1 MAVRIPIVTDFDG
14 KGLERAFKA
23 FKELETTGQKATFAL
38 KQAFVP
44 ATIALAGLTTGLTM
58 AAKAAAEDDKAQAEL
73 ERQIQATTTAT
84 QEQVAASGDFID
96 SMQMQFAVADTEL
109 RPALASLVRGSG
121 DLGKAQ
127 KDLALAL
134 DIAAATGK
142 PVVEVAD
149 ALSKAYGGNMKAL
162 KALSPEVFQLVKDGL
177 SLDDVFSALS
187 DTMGGAATL
196 AANSAEGQMK
206 RLGIALG
213 EAQEAIGKA
222 FLPVLEAIVPLLT
235 NMAQIA
241 QNNAGFM
248 VALATA
254 IGTLAGAIVAAN
266 VAMTAWKAVN
276 IITTGLNY
284 ALATSFTAVQV
295 ATGIGIATVAAGIA
309 ALALYQRELSKV
321 KSQAGV
327 ALPGVTSGGFIGP
340 QISDLSPED
349 QAKLLDN
356 LKKIRDAA
364 AGGGGGGVSAAVDKM
379 ASRIAAARKEIAD
392 RFNTA
397 LDDANRKLDQARDR
411 YNSFA
416 SSISS
421 SITGTLSFSDALK
434 EATDSKSSFIGG
446 LTVMAERSK
455 LFGERVRTLL
465 KMGLSESALKQVI
478 DAGVEAGTFIA
489 DELINGGATAIE
501 QTNELVASLQSV
513 ADTLGIEAADEFYG
527 AGVKQGEAL
536 VAGIKSVIA
545 EYEAILKNPN
555 LTLPELKTIG
565 ANLDEILDEID
576 IVVDG
581 LDDIEIV
588 VDAPAFDV
596 GEFQRNRLGDQYTVN
611 VYGGI
616 NTSAEQGRAVI
627 DAIKAA
633 NRADGPA
640 DILVR

>member
-149 ALSKAYGGNMKAL
+149 ALAKAYGGNMKAL

-276 IITTGLNY
+276 VITTGLNY

-340 QISDLSPED
+340 QISDLSPEN

-356 LKKIRDAA
+356 LKKIREAA
-364 AGGGGGGVSAAVDKM
+364 AGGGGGGGGVSAAVDKM

-421 SITGTLSFSDALK
+421 SITGTLSFTDALK
-434 EATDSKSSFIGG
+434 EATDAKGSFIGG

-465 KMGLSESALKQVI
+465 KMGLSEQALKQVI

-501 QTNELVASLQSV
+501 RTNELVASLQSV
-513 ADTLGIEAADEFYG
+513 ADTLGIEAADEFYS

-545 EYEAILKNPN
+545 EYEAILANKN
-555 LTLPELKTIG
+555 LTLPEIKAIG
-565 ANLDEILDEID
+565 AAADAALGGVG
-576 IVVDG
+576 IVAPPS
-581 LDDIEIV
+581 
-588 VDAPAFDV
+588 APAFDV
-596 GEFQRNRLGDQYTVN
+596 GEFQRNRLGDQYN
-611 VYGGI
+611 ISVYGGI

>member
-1 MAVRIPIVTDFDG
+1 
-14 KGLERAFKA
+14 
-23 FKELETTGQKATFAL
+23 
-38 KQAFVP
+38 
-44 ATIALAGLTTGLTM
+44 
-58 AAKAAAEDDKAQAEL
+58 
-73 ERQIQATTTAT
+73 
-84 QEQVAASGDFID
+84 
-96 SMQMQFAVADTEL
+96 
-109 RPALASLVRGSG
+109 
-121 DLGKAQ
+121 
-127 KDLALAL
+127 
-134 DIAAATGK
+134 
-142 PVVEVAD
+142 
-149 ALSKAYGGNMKAL
+149 MKAL

-266 VAMTAWKAVN
+266 VAMTAWKTVN

-321 KSQAGV
+321 KGQAGV

-340 QISDLSPED
+340 QISDLSPEN

-364 AGGGGGGVSAAVDKM
+364 AGGGGGGGGVSAAVDKM

-421 SITGTLSFSDALK
+421 SITGTLSFSDALQK
-434 EATDSKSSFIGG
+434 AADNNKGFLVG
-446 LTVMAERSK
+446 LTEMADRSK

-478 DAGVEAGTFIA
+478 DAGVESGTVIA
-489 DELINGGATAIE
+489 DQLIKGGATAIE

-513 ADTLGIEAADEFYG
+513 ADTLGVEAADEFYS

-545 EYEAILKNPN
+545 EYEAILANKN
-555 LTLPELKTIG
+555 LTLPQIKAIG
-565 ANLDEILDEID
+565 ALAEDALGNAGSISPTAPMLDWSGID
-576 IVVDG
+576 IG
-581 LDDIEIV
+581 PKQDITI
-588 VDAPAFDV
+588 
-596 GEFQRNRLGDQYTVN
+596 N
-611 VYGGI
+611 VTGGV
-616 NTSAEQGRAVI
+616 NTSAEIGRAVI

>member
-96 SMQMQFAVADTEL
+96 SMQMQYAVADTEL
-109 RPALASLVRGSG
+109 RPALASLVRGSQ

-127 KDLALAL
+127 KDLTLAL

-149 ALSKAYGGNMKAL
+149 ALAKAYGGNMKAL

-266 VAMTAWKAVN
+266 VAMTAWKTVN

-327 ALPGVTSGGFIGP
+327 ALPGVTGGGFIGP
-340 QISDLSPED
+340 QISDLSPEN

-364 AGGGGGGVSAAVDKM
+364 AGSGGGVSAAVDKM

-421 SITGTLSFSDALK
+421 SITGTLSFTDALK
-434 EATDSKSSFIGG
+434 EATDAKGSFIGG

-465 KMGLSESALKQVI
+465 KMGLSEQALKQVI

-501 QTNELVASLQSV
+501 RTNELVASLQSV
-513 ADTLGIEAADEFYG
+513 ADTLGIEAADEFYS

-545 EYEAILKNPN
+545 EYEAILANKN
-555 LTLPELKTIG
+555 LTLPEIKAIG
-565 ANLDEILDEID
+565 AAADAALGGVG
-576 IVVDG
+576 IVAPPS
-581 LDDIEIV
+581 
-588 VDAPAFDV
+588 APAFDV
-596 GEFQRNRLGDQYTVN
+596 GEFQRNRLGDQYN
-611 VYGGI
+611 ISVYGGI